1 MGTPP
6 YATREALRAAL
17 DVAESPRAD
26 AQIDR
31 LLDAASRSVETLTH
45 RIWYPTIATRYWTWP
60 DAQYGTSYVLWLDDS
75 ELLSV
80 TSLTS
85 GGTTITSA
93 EYFLEPNRTGPPYN
107 RIELDRDED
116 AAFGGGDTP
125 QRDITIAGT
134 FGACDDTA
142 VAGVLDGA
150 INSSVTT
157 LQLATGEAVGVGDLL
172 ILGTEYMQVTARA
185 LVDTTANL
193 GGSGLTASKSDV
205 TLTVADGTLFA
216 IGELLRVD
224 SERMEVTD
232 TAATSV
238 YVRRA
243 VDATVLA
250 THAAT
255 ADIYAARSYTV
266 LRGQLGT
273 TAASHSDDAAVTRHA
288 YPGLISTLAI
298 DEALWALQSEQ
309 SGMARTIG
317 EGEAARQ
324 VTGSGIRALREQV
337 RNAHGRVMR
346 KRVI

>member
-1 MGTPP
+1 MGNPP

-45 RIWYPTIATRYWTWP
+45 RIWYPTIATRYWDWP
-60 DAQYGTSYVLWLDDS
+60 DRQYGTSYRLWVDDS

-80 TSLTS
+80 SAVTS
-85 GGTTITSA
+85 GGTAITSG

-107 RIELDRDED
+107 RIELDRADD

-125 QRDITIAGT
+125 QRDITITGT
-134 FGACDDTA
+134 FGACNDTA
-142 VAGVLDGA
+142 TAGVLDGA

-157 LQLATGEAVGVGDLL
+157 LRLNTGEAVGVGDLL

-185 LVDTTANL
+185 LVDTTVNL
-193 GGSGLTASKSDV
+193 GGSGLTASKADV

-216 IGELLRVD
+216 IGELIRVD
-224 SERMEVTD
+224 SERMQITD
-232 TAATSV
+232 TGATTLT
-238 YVRRA
+238 VRRA
-243 VDATVLA
+243 HDATVLA
-250 THAAT
+250 SHALN
-255 ADIYAARSYTV
+255 ADIYASRSFTV
-266 LRGQLGT
+266 RRGQLGT
-273 TAASHSDDAAVTRHA
+273 TAASHSDDAAASKHA

-298 DEALWALQSEQ
+298 DEALWSLQSEQ

-317 EGEAARQ
+317 EGENARQ
-324 VTGSGIRALREQV
+324 VTASGINDTRRRTRE
-337 RNAHGRVMR
+337 AHGRVMR